1 MQPSKRPHHR
11 ASRWRGSQIGV
22 RGSHPEGSRNSARPL
37 LPLTVRGSGGL
48 GFRHTVHLGRPSER
62 TPSGPPGRYAR
73 RALRS
78 RILFGVLLVLGL
90 LSSATYATSGARVSP
105 VRQWAIVNFD
115 STTAVS
121 GALLNAGRYLIV
133 HQFESPSP
141 GAVYFFSGST
151 PSLGAPRTTNYRVQ
165 VRSGLGRTRRARP
178 HPVSRAQR
186 GSRIKPRSTELSE
199 STLSS
204 S

>member
-73 RALRS
+73 RAPRS

-121 GALLNAGRYLIV
+121 GALLNAGRLADC
-133 HQFESPSP
+133 PSIRIAKP
-141 GAVYFFSGST
+141 GGPST
-151 PSLGAPRTTNYRVQ
+151 SFQGLLHHLGLHERQTDRVQ

-186 GSRIKPRSTELSE
+186 G
-199 STLSS
+199 
-204 S
+204 